1 MRFNSPNLQVILMLL
16 IYTNANVFVGV
27 CLYATSSA
35 LAAVAPFD
43 YTTCILVMGIVCTI
57 YSSVGGIRAVV
68 WTDVFQLIVMT
79 IGMLIY
85 VIAGVIQIGGIG
97 NLFTIAEEGK
107 RLEFFN
113 MNPSIYERHNFYN
126 TIAFGIFYYGTT
138 FGVSQINTQRICA
151 VRNFQDARKV
161 LIYTFVGF
169 VFLQILIFSGGLVA
183 YASYAECDPV
193 LDGKIEKHNQVLSYF
208 IVNKLGHMIGLPGIF
223 TATLISST
231 LSTFSSV
238 VNAQVALI
246 WRDLLMKFKIF
257 SEASPLKSSIINK
270 ILTFLC
276 GAIFIAMAFLTAK
289 TESIIQLTS
298 SVSGILIGL
307 IFGIFMLGL
316 CFPRSNRN
324 GAWTGIIVSSIFLLW
339 IYVGALKYGKSPDIL
354 PLSTEVCPLDMIY
367 NKTFAGSNNT
377 VVGNEMYFNGTRSI
391 LFNKRGNLNGTE
403 KEESFPL
410 MYLYNISYTL
420 YMVDR
425 TLFIG
430 HNWSYCVIFYR

>member
-1 MRFNSPNLQVILMLL
+1 MLL

-57 YSSVGGIRAVV
+57 YSTVGGIRAVV

-97 NLFTIAEEGK
+97 NLFNIAEEGK

-126 TIAFGIFYYGTT
+126 TIAFGVFFYGTT

-151 VRNFQDARKV
+151 VRTLQDARKV

-169 VFLQILIFSGGLVA
+169 VFLQILIFSGGLVT
-183 YASYAECDPV
+183 YASYAGCDPV
-193 LDGKIEKHNQVLSYF
+193 LDGKIEKHNQVLSHF
-208 IVNKLGHMIGLPGIF
+208 IVDKLGHMIGLPGIF

-231 LSTFSSV
+231 LSTVPFSSV

-257 SEASPLKSSIINK
+257 SQASPLQSSIINK
-270 ILTFLC
+270 ILTFIC

-316 CFPRSNRN
+316 CFPRSNRK

-339 IYVGALKYGKSPDIL
+339 IYIGALKYGKSPNIL
-354 PLSTEVCPLDMIY
+354 PLSTEVCPIDMIS
-367 NKTFAGSNNT
+367 NKTFAGSNDT
-377 VVGNEMYFNGTRSI
+377 IAGNEMDFNGTRSI
-391 LFNKRGNLNGTE
+391 LFQNKGNHSGTQ
-403 KEESFPL
+403 KEE
-410 MYLYNISYTL
+410 
-420 YMVDR
+420 R
-425 TLFIG
+425 
-430 HNWSYCVIFYR
+430 